1 MKVFLASVKRE
12 KHDLSK
18 SSQVTAAT
26 EFKHDDIELKTQ
38 ENQIPNWLDFFNPKP
53 IKVTIY

>member
-12 KHDLSK
+12 KNDLSK

-38 ENQIPNWLDFFNPKP
+38 EIQFSGQSIRRGDNFKVIDF
-53 IKVTIY
+53 